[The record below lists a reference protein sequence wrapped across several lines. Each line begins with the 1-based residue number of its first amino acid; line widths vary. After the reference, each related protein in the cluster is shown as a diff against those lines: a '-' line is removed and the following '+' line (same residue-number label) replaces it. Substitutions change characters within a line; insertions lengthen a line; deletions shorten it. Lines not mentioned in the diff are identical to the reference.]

1 VELSATGAQRAH
13 NSAKQRI
20 NLGQV
25 RPYVIRFFYRDELR
39 VEHLIRRLLRSS
51 HHLIPIVLP
60 SL

>member
-1 VELSATGAQRAH
+1 VELSATGAQRAQ
-13 NSAKQRI
+13 NSGEHRI
-20 NLGQV
+20 NFGQV

-39 VEHLIRRLLRSS
+39 VGDLIRRLLCSS